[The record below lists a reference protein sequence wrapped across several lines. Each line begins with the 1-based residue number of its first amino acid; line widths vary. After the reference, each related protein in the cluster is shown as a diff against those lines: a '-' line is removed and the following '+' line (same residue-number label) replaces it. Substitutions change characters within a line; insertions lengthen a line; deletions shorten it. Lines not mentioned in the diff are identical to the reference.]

1 MIQFLNEKIHLF
13 SFLQKCGR
21 VSNLPVY
28 TPIPKSLHWFY
39 VGGLISSSAVCNI
52 QYRKRGAEIYPF
64 FGIIV
69 IEIDKP
75 LQHESRYSDNKQ
87 EGDALHLGLLAGKGD
102 KVIPQYIQ
110 IKKYRAKQPDQ
121 SVIKEE

>member
-1 MIQFLNEKIHLF
+1 MRT
-13 SFLQKCGR
+13 SFKLARIYSHSKVVAL
-21 VSNLPVY
+21 VSCRR
-28 TPIPKSLHWFY
+28 
-39 VGGLISSSAVCNI
+39 LISSRAVCNI